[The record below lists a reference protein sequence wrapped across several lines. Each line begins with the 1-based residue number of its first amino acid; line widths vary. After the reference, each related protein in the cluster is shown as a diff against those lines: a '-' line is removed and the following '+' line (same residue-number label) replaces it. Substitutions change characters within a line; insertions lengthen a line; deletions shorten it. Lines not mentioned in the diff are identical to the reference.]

1 MTWNYVDDD
10 TPGPAAGRRIMVK
23 NLPKGKIK
31 LTEYRIDNDHSN
43 SYEVW
48 KKMGLPQSPT
58 PAQYRLLEA
67 AGKLQELA
75 SPKTL
80 TATNGMLSI
89 PINLPRQAV
98 SLVRLEF

>member
-1 MTWNYVDDD
+1 
-10 TPGPAAGRRIMVK
+10 MVK

-48 KKMGLPQSPT
+48 KKMGSPQSPSVT
-58 PAQYRLLEA
+58 QYQLLEA

-75 SPKTL
+75 PAKTL

-89 PINLPRQAV
+89 PVSLPRQAV